1 MLATVFAGLWA
12 RKRRLLGTTTAVVL
26 GVAFLTATLVI
37 GDTMRTGFTGAFE
50 RANAGTDVSVRSS
63 VVLGSEPRVR
73 DAIDAAVTDQM
84 ADLDGVA
91 RAVPVVEGIATIV
104 GTDGDPI
111 GGNGPPTTAGSW
123 IEDPALNPYR
133 IVDGRP
139 PAAEGEVVIDRRAA
153 SAGDLQVGDTTQVL
167 VPEPIDVTVV
177 GIAAFGDDDSF
188 GPVTYTAFSFD
199 QAQALLSPRAGTVS
213 EVLVIAEDGVSRESL
228 RDEISELL
236 PARIEALTQAELIAE
251 QEQEIQDDFVG
262 MFELI
267 LLAFAGIALVV
278 ATFSIHNT
286 FAILVAQRTRESA
299 LLRAIGATRRQ
310 VLVGVGVEA
319 LVVGVIASAIGLAA
333 GFGLAV
339 GLDALLSG
347 AGMSLDQSLVIGVDT
362 IVIAAVVGIGTTL
375 VASIA
380 PALRASRVAPLAALR
395 DVAID
400 RSGTSLVR
408 ALAGTAIAGAGAA
421 TVLTATSA
429 DGGALGRAGL
439 GALGVVVGTVVLGPV
454 LARPA
459 AAGLGGLAALGRGFT
474 GRLARR
480 NAMRNPRRV
489 AGSAAALMVG
499 TAVVALFATFGSS
512 LKASVDAEVDRAF
525 SGDLVV
531 IQDNFSAAAL
541 STELAPAIEDL
552 PEVAQAVGVAFGVAQ
567 IDTPQIDTPQ
577 IDTAQT
583 DGTTVE
589 PAVTDP
595 ARLAAAFDLGVT
607 SGSIEQLAPGQIGV
621 SEDYATEHG
630 LALGDVVTMTF
641 VDGARA
647 DLEVGAVYA
656 ERMSFG
662 DLVMTRPDWEPH
674 AGQAGDTVLFVNLA
688 DGVGIEDG
696 QRAVDTV
703 TTRFNA
709 PAAQDRDEYV
719 ESVGAQIDQMLTVV
733 YGLLGVAVLIALL
746 GIANTLSLSI
756 HERTRELGLLRAVG
770 QSRGQLRATVRWE
783 AVIVAV
789 FGTITGVAIGA
800 FLGWGLVRALQA
812 DEGFGQFA
820 APWTSL
826 VVIVAL
832 AAAAGVVAA
841 LRPARRAARLDVLTA
856 ISTD

>member
-1 MLATVFAGLWA
+1 V
-12 RKRRLLGTTTAVVL
+12 
-26 GVAFLTATLVI
+26 
-37 GDTMRTGFTGAFE
+37 
-50 RANAGTDVSVRSS
+50 
-63 VVLGSEPRVR
+63 
-73 DAIDAAVTDQM
+73 
-84 ADLDGVA
+84 
-91 RAVPVVEGIATIV
+91 
-104 GTDGDPI
+104 
-111 GGNGPPTTAGSW
+111 
-123 IEDPALNPYR
+123 
-133 IVDGRP
+133 
-139 PAAEGEVVIDRRAA
+139 
-153 SAGDLQVGDTTQVL
+153 
-167 VPEPIDVTVV
+167 
-177 GIAAFGDDDSF
+177 
-188 GPVTYTAFSFD
+188 
-199 QAQALLSPRAGTVS
+199 
-213 EVLVIAEDGVSRESL
+213 
-228 RDEISELL
+228 
-236 PARIEALTQAELIAE
+236 
-251 QEQEIQDDFVG
+251 
-262 MFELI
+262 
-267 LLAFAGIALVV
+267 
-278 ATFSIHNT
+278 
-286 FAILVAQRTRESA
+286 
-299 LLRAIGATRRQ
+299 
-310 VLVGVGVEA
+310 
-319 LVVGVIASAIGLAA
+319 
-333 GFGLAV
+333 
-339 GLDALLSG
+339 
-347 AGMSLDQSLVIGVDT
+347 
-362 IVIAAVVGIGTTL
+362 
-375 VASIA
+375 
-380 PALRASRVAPLAALR
+380 
-395 DVAID
+395 
-400 RSGTSLVR
+400 
-408 ALAGTAIAGAGAA
+408 
-421 TVLTATSA
+421 
-429 DGGALGRAGL
+429 
-439 GALGVVVGTVVLGPV
+439 
-454 LARPA
+454 
-459 AAGLGGLAALGRGFT
+459 LGGLASLGRGFT

-567 IDTPQIDTPQ
+567 IETA
-577 IDTAQT
+577 DTAGI
-583 DGTTVE
+583 DGATVE

-595 ARLAAAFDLGVT
+595 ARLDAAFDLGVT
-607 SGSIEQLAPGQIGV
+607 SGSIAQLAPGQIGV
-621 SEDYATEHG
+621 SEDYAAEHG
-630 LALGDVVTMTF
+630 LALGDVVTLTF
-641 VDGARA
+641 VDGARS

-709 PAAQDRDEYV
+709 PGAQDRDEYV

-826 VVIVAL
+826 LVIVVL

-841 LRPARRAARLDVLTA
+841 LRPARRAGRLDVLTA